1 MKILNTKFGRQAI
14 AAALILS
21 AMASMSLG
29 AFAAEPS
36 AETAADEAVVAGYLP
51 PQDESIMTQGDIALH
66 SSDAQ
71 TTAERD
77 PNYGGYAAPVEDPI
91 QGNVMMIAE
100 TGDAQT
106 SESTIASNP
115 AYSARYTVKGLLG
128 KQVLYTA
135 SVKDQVLTLSVPEDV
150 ATFRATVGEMRK
162 LMDNGVRTVVLTT
175 NKASTTLNLSLLCEG
190 QRDTTKVTLRHIGSS
205 AVLHVGLRCRRDLL
219 VGRDSNYGGY
229 ASPVENPIQGNVMMI
244 SDETPLPSDTP
255 VEKSEARYTVK
266 GLLGKQVLYT
276 ARQEGRV
283 LTLDVPDDNATFR
296 TTILDMQT
304 LMNQGVS
311 TLVLKTDKTSTTL
324 NLTLL
329 CQGQKPGTRVTLRH
343 LGSSAH
349 LTVGFRGRRDLI
361 VGR

>member
-51 PQDESIMTQGDIALH
+51 PQDESTMTQGDIALH

-77 PNYGGYAAPVEDPI
+77 PNYGGYASPVEDPI

-135 SVKDQVLTLSVPEDV
+135 RQEGSVLTLDFPENV
-150 ATFRATVGEMRK
+150 ATFRA
-162 LMDNGVRTVVLTT
+162 
-175 NKASTTLNLSLLCEG
+175 
-190 QRDTTKVTLRHIGSS
+190 
-205 AVLHVGLRCRRDLL
+205 
-219 VGRDSNYGGY
+219 
-229 ASPVENPIQGNVMMI
+229 
-244 SDETPLPSDTP
+244 
-255 VEKSEARYTVK
+255 
-266 GLLGKQVLYT
+266 
-276 ARQEGRV
+276 
-283 LTLDVPDDNATFR
+283 
-296 TTILDMQT
+296 TILDMQT
-304 LMNQGVS
+304 LMNDGVS
-311 TLVLKTDKTSTTL
+311 TVVLQTNKTSTTL

-329 CQGQKPGTRVTLRH
+329 CDGYSANDKVVLRH
-343 LGSSAH
+343 IGSRAC
-349 LTVGFRGRRDLI
+349 LTVKGHSRRDLLI
-361 VGR
+361 GR

>member
-51 PQDESIMTQGDIALH
+51 PQDESTMTQGDIALH

-77 PNYGGYAAPVEDPI
+77 PNYGGYASPVEDPI

-100 TGDAQT
+100 TDDAQT

-135 SVKDQVLTLSVPEDV
+135 RQEGSVLTLDFPENV
-150 ATFRATVGEMRK
+150 ATFRATILDLQT
-162 LMDNGVRTVVLTT
+162 LMNNGVSTVVLQT
-175 NKASTTLNLSLLCEG
+175 NKASTTLNLTLLCDG
-190 QRDTTKVTLRHIGSS
+190 YSANDKVVLRHIGSRACLTVKGRS
-205 AVLHVGLRCRRDLL
+205 RRDLL
-219 VGRDSNYGGY
+219 IGR
-229 ASPVENPIQGNVMMI
+229 
-244 SDETPLPSDTP
+244 
-255 VEKSEARYTVK
+255 
-266 GLLGKQVLYT
+266 
-276 ARQEGRV
+276 
-283 LTLDVPDDNATFR
+283 
-296 TTILDMQT
+296 
-304 LMNQGVS
+304 
-311 TLVLKTDKTSTTL
+311 
-324 NLTLL
+324 
-329 CQGQKPGTRVTLRH
+329 
-343 LGSSAH
+343 
-349 LTVGFRGRRDLI
+349 
-361 VGR
+361 

>member
-1 MKILNTKFGRQAI
+1 MRLLNKNTARRAAA
-14 AAALILS
+14 AAALLTMTA
-21 AMASMSLG
+21 AMSVG
-29 AFAAEPS
+29 AFAAD
-36 AETAADEAVVAGYLP
+36 AEDTTVAGYLP
-51 PQDESIMTQGDIALH
+51 PQSSEVMVQGDIALH
-66 SSDAQ
+66 SD
-71 TTAERD
+71 
-77 PNYGGYAAPVEDPI
+77 
-91 QGNVMMIAE
+91 
-100 TGDAQT
+100 
-106 SESTIASNP
+106 
-115 AYSARYTVKGLLG
+115 
-128 KQVLYTA
+128 
-135 SVKDQVLTLSVPEDV
+135 VP
-150 ATFRATVGEMRK
+150 VGEV
-162 LMDNGVRTVVLTT
+162 DP
-175 NKASTTLNLSLLCEG
+175 
-190 QRDTTKVTLRHIGSS
+190 
-205 AVLHVGLRCRRDLL
+205 
-219 VGRDSNYGGY
+219 NYGGY

-283 LTLDVPDDNATFR
+283 LTLDAPDDNATFR

>member
-1 MKILNTKFGRQAI
+1 MRLLNKNTARRVAA
-14 AAALILS
+14 AAALLTMTA
-21 AMASMSLG
+21 AMSVG
-29 AFAAEPS
+29 AFAADD
-36 AETAADEAVVAGYLP
+36 TVVAGYLP
-51 PQDESIMTQGDIALH
+51 PQAESVMTQGDIALH
-66 SSDAQ
+66 SD
-71 TTAERD
+71 
-77 PNYGGYAAPVEDPI
+77 
-91 QGNVMMIAE
+91 
-100 TGDAQT
+100 
-106 SESTIASNP
+106 
-115 AYSARYTVKGLLG
+115 
-128 KQVLYTA
+128 
-135 SVKDQVLTLSVPEDV
+135 VP
-150 ATFRATVGEMRK
+150 VGEV
-162 LMDNGVRTVVLTT
+162 DP
-175 NKASTTLNLSLLCEG
+175 
-190 QRDTTKVTLRHIGSS
+190 
-205 AVLHVGLRCRRDLL
+205 
-219 VGRDSNYGGY
+219 NYGGY

-283 LTLDVPDDNATFR
+283 LTLDAPDDNAAFR

-311 TLVLKTDKTSTTL
+311 TLVLKTGKTSTTL

-329 CQGQKPGTRVTLRH
+329 CQDQKPGTRVTLRH